1 MESIIQ
7 TFHIDWKLIVAQMV
21 NFAIV
26 VAVLWFF
33 ALKPLAKKMSE
44 RTKTIEKSLEEA
56 KTISDNLKKS
66 EEERGR
72 AIADARGAAQKILDE
87 AKSLAL
93 SDREKN
99 INEAKLQVQ
108 KVVIDGKRQITLEKE
123 KMVQGIKNET
133 ADLVVLATTKLLE
146 KIVDKKIDK
155 ELVKK
160 ALDEAKKGK
169 L

>member
-1 MESIIQ
+1 
-7 TFHIDWKLIVAQMV
+7 MV

-56 KTISDNLKKS
+56 KTISRNVQKS
-66 EEERGR
+66 EEDRER
-72 AIADARGAAQKILDE
+72 AVADARGAAQKILDE

-99 INEAKLQVQ
+99 LNEAKLLVQ
-108 KVVIDGKRQITLEKE
+108 KVVMDGKKQLALEKE
-123 KMVQGIKNET
+123 KMVQDIKNET
-133 ADLVVLATTKLLE
+133 ADLVILATTKLLE
-146 KIVDKKIDK
+146 KMVDKKIDK
-155 ELVKK
+155 ELVNK
-160 ALDEAKKGK
+160 ALDEAKKAR
-169 L
+169 

>member
-7 TFHIDWKLIVAQMV
+7 TFHIDWKLIAAQMV

-56 KTISDNLKKS
+56 KTISRNVQKS
-66 EEERGR
+66 EEDRER
-72 AIADARGAAQKILDE
+72 AVADARGAAQKILDE

-99 INEAKLQVQ
+99 LNEAKLLVQ
-108 KVVIDGKRQITLEKE
+108 KVVMDGKKQLALEKE
-123 KMVQGIKNET
+123 KMVQDIKNET
-133 ADLVVLATTKLLE
+133 ADLVILATTKLLE
-146 KIVDKKIDK
+146 KMVDKKIDK
-155 ELVKK
+155 ELVNK
-160 ALDEAKKGK
+160 ALDEAKKAR
-169 L
+169 